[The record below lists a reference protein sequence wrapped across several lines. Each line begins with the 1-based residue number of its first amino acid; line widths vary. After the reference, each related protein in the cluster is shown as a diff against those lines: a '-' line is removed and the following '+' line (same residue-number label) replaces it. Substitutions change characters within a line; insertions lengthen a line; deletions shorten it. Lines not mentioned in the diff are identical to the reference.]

1 MCPMFHQLEFPLRP
15 VTSHREELNK
25 FLLNQAQDNLLNTMD
40 RCPNSKDSSQ
50 INLMASFLNSN
61 IQDNFLN
68 TRGNSLSIN
77 SFRGNFKDN
86 SFQTNN
92 TQDSFSS
99 FKGNILNMDISPNR
113 VNSIRALVNS
123 YSKPRMDLEP
133 NSSLS
138 QDSCLNNSLGNSRQ
152 GLVRWI
158 RMVNN
163 NNS

>member
-15 VTSHREELNK
+15 VTSHREDLNK
-25 FLLNQAQDNLLNTMD
+25 LLLIQAQDNSLNTMV

-50 INLMASFLNSN
+50 INLMASFLNSS

-68 TRGNSLSIN
+68 TRGNFLSIN

-99 FKGNILNMDISPNR
+99 FKGNILNMDISLNR

-123 YSKPRMDLEP
+123 NSNPRTDLEP

-138 QDSCLNNSLGNSRQ
+138 QDSCLNNSLANSRLGQ
-152 GLVRWI
+152 VRWT

-163 NNS
+163 NS